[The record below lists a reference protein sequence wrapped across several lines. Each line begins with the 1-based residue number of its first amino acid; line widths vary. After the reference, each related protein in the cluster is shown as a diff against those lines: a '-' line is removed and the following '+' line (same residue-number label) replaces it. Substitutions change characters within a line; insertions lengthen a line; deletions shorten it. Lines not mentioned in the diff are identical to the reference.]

1 MRLAGR
7 VALVTGGAR
16 RVGRVL
22 ARTLAERGCD
32 VALTYLTSAREARE
46 MAAEIRG
53 IGRRAL
59 AIRVDQRRPAE
70 VRRAVAEVVSRLGRL
85 DILINSASSF
95 RAAPLEKITPAQW
108 EEALAAN
115 LSGPWWFARE
125 SALRMKAQGQGR
137 IINILD
143 ISVLS
148 PWTECLPYS
157 AAKGGLWTLTL
168 GLAKALAPRVQV
180 NGIAPGPI
188 LPPLS
193 LSGAAKRRALKKT
206 LLKRWGSPQDIAAAM
221 LYLLEGGD
229 FVTGAILPVDG
240 GRRLAE

>member
-1 MRLAGR
+1 MRLKGR

-22 ARTLAERGCD
+22 ALALAQRGCD
-32 VALTYLTSAREARE
+32 VAITYLSSARDARE
-46 MAAEIRG
+46 TAAEIRG

-59 AIRVDQRRPAE
+59 AIRVDQRDPAQ
-70 VRRAVAEVVSRLGRL
+70 VRRAVAETVSRLGRL
-85 DILINSASSF
+85 DILINNASSF
-95 RAAPLEKITPAQW
+95 RPLSMEKITPVQW
-108 EEALAAN
+108 GEALAVN

-125 SALRMKAQGQGR
+125 AALRMKKKGQGK
-137 IINILD
+137 IINLLD

-148 PWTECLPYS
+148 PWMEYLPYS

-168 GLAKALAPRVQV
+168 GLAKALAPRIQV

-188 LPPLS
+188 LPPRALS
-193 LSGAAKRRALKKT
+193 ALAAAKALEKT
-206 LLKRWGSPQDIAAAM
+206 LLKRWGTPKEVAHAM

-229 FVTGAILPVDG
+229 FVTGVILPVDG
-240 GRRLAE
+240 GRRLV